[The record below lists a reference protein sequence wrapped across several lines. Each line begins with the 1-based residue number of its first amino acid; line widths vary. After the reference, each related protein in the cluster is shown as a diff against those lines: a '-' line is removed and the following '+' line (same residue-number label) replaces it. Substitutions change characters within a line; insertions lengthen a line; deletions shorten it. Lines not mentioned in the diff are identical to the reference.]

1 MFTARVARTAGISL
15 LLLSSL
21 ILWAALPAPL
31 EAGSAPKAKEA
42 KLKALLRERLDT
54 ARDMAALVTKAYE
67 AGSGSFA
74 AVHEANLAV
83 LHAELDLCQREKDRV
98 VVLEKFVV
106 ALKRFEKQVVERH
119 KAGAVPP
126 SDVLKA
132 KLARLEGEIALER
145 ARTKTADPTK

>member
-1 MFTARVARTAGISL
+1 MFTTKASRTAGIPR

-31 EAGSAPKAKEA
+31 EADSAPKAKEA

-54 ARDMAALVTKAYE
+54 ARDLAALVTKAYE

-74 AVHEANLAV
+74 AVHEANLAI
-83 LHAELDLCQREKDRV
+83 LHAELDLCARDKDRIA
-98 VVLEKFVV
+98 VLEKFVV
-106 ALKRFEKQVVERH
+106 ALKRFEKQVVEQH
-119 KAGAVPP
+119 KTGAVPR

-145 ARTKTADPTK
+145 TRSKAADPTK